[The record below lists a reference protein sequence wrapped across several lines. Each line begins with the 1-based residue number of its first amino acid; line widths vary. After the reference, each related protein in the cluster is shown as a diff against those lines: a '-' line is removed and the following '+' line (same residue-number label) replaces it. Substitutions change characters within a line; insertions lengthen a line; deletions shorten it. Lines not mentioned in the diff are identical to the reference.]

1 MEEVDEKNIKNIKN
15 IENIKETKNQENQ
28 EIEKSEKSEKSKIKG
43 KAQSKL
49 FYWLLIIIGLGF
61 LWFVIFNTFSASSAF
76 EQNKAVVMIDTQKII
91 QRYAKTLAT
100 TSNLS
105 DSERVNKAR
114 LFSQQLMRASDR
126 YAQVNNVVILQKG
139 AVISG
144 ANDVSDEVIALIGD
158 V

>member
-1 MEEVDEKNIKNIKN
+1 MEEVDEKNIKNI
-15 IENIKETKNQENQ
+15 ENIKDTKTQESQ
-28 EIEKSEKSEKSKIKG
+28 KREK
-43 KAQSKL
+43 SKL
-49 FYWLLIIIGLGF
+49 FYWLLIIIGLGS

-76 EQNKAVVMIDTQKII
+76 EQKKAVVMIDTQKII

-100 TSNLS
+100 ASNLS